1 MIHVSRTHLLCGTRP
16 QASELPPVFS
26 AADTV
31 PPRTLP
37 QFFRTAP
44 ESLQRP
50 QSAAA
55 PQKLSEFGL

>member
-1 MIHVSRTHLLCGTRP
+1 MLCGTRP